1 MKTTMHATDAAAIEL
16 EWQVQEHALH
26 QEQLGAS
33 IAGATPREL
42 RYRLLSR
49 ALREPVPDGLPAN
62 FAQQVACIIEAEC
75 RVARRTDF
83 RLELILTCVVMAIFG
98 LAVSCTIATYGANWL
113 LPIDLFRSLASALSK
128 PWLSAFAVCIGISM
142 LWGGWHRHSH

>member
-1 MKTTMHATDAAAIEL
+1 MYPADAVASEL
-16 EWQVQEHALH
+16 EWQAQEHALR
-26 QEQLGAS
+26 QEQVGAS

-49 ALREPVPDGLPAN
+49 ALRESVPDGLPAD
-62 FAQQVACIIEAEC
+62 FAQEVACIVEAER

-83 RLELILTCVVMAIFG
+83 RLELILICVVMAIFG
-98 LAVSCTIATYGANWL
+98 LAACCTIAIYGANWL
-113 LPIDLFRSLASALSK
+113 LPIDPFRSLASALSK

-142 LWGGWHRHSH
+142 LWGGWHRHSR